1 MNPSLLLIIIGFLY
15 VLFFGGL
22 SWLRREGLSL
32 QFAIE
37 AIVIILFSTGLANLL
52 NVTINPVLFLFVLY
66 LITARVRLLV
76 DLAVL
81 FAKRGNL
88 TIAESICR
96 FAHSIFPDPTTRFI
110 IAINEGVI
118 SVQKNQLDEAI
129 QIFSNVLKQK
139 DEGSLGIN
147 HEAACYYNLGIAYQR
162 KGLEAKAQSA
172 FETVLDIMPASPYA
186 IAALKRKSNPQKT
199 NQN

>member
-66 LITARVRLLV
+66 LITARVRLLA
-76 DLAVL
+76 DIAVL
-81 FAKRGNL
+81 FAKRGN
-88 TIAESICR
+88 
-96 FAHSIFPDPTTRFI
+96 
-110 IAINEGVI
+110 
-118 SVQKNQLDEAI
+118 
-129 QIFSNVLKQK
+129 
-139 DEGSLGIN
+139 
-147 HEAACYYNLGIAYQR
+147 
-162 KGLEAKAQSA
+162 
-172 FETVLDIMPASPYA
+172 
-186 IAALKRKSNPQKT
+186 
-199 NQN
+199 